1 MHAISRSP
9 RILRWAGLLV
19 VGSILFSSCQ
29 ASLSI
34 PGFTAELSGAGAHVF
49 YPGGGVLISDD
60 GVYVGFPGGH
70 VEVSDEGVFVDAP
83 LVDIDICAR

>member
-1 MHAISRSP
+1 MHATSRSP
-9 RILRWAGLLV
+9 RLLRWAGLLV
-19 VGSILFSSCQ
+19 AGSILFSCCQ
-29 ASLSI
+29 ASLSL
-34 PGFTAELSGAGAHVF
+34 PGFTAELSGAGAYVC

-60 GVYVGFPGGH
+60 GVYVGFPGGR